1 MLKRFWFCLQGK
13 QRSLGARLLGRWH
26 EGCCIDARLY
36 QLGLGDRVCL
46 LRVRTLMVFGFYV
59 MLLSFHRGFWIAVM
73 VCVFQDNEKDLHD
86 LLG

>member
-1 MLKRFWFCLQGK
+1 MLKRFWLCPLGK
-13 QRSLGARLLGRWH
+13 PRPLGAQLLGHWR

-36 QLGLGDRVCL
+36 QLELGDRVCL

-59 MLLSFHRGFWIAVM
+59 MLLWFHRGFWIAVM
-73 VCVFQDNEKDLHD
+73 VYVFQDNEKDLHD